1 MGLRARRLT
10 HLTGTDEAP
19 DPSGSGP
26 HGVRARSAFEVMFWR
41 EGPGDHLESVGP
53 GPSLG

>member
-1 MGLRARRLT
+1 VGLRARRLT